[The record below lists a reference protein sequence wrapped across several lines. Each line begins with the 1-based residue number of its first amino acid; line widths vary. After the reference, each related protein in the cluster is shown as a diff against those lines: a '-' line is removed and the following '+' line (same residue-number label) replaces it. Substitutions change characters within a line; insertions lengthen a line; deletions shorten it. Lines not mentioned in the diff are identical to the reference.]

1 MLPSIDGRWK
11 WFGLPFRFTRAVEHE
26 WVQALVPL
34 PHDVRVAEAVDHLM
48 LALHARV
55 RDLADLGAV
64 EVRPP
69 TAVEVATKR
78 NDALWVDEIDES
90 VAHVALIAVI
100 DGQKTVSQTF
110 GGVKP

>member
-1 MLPSIDGRWK
+1 M
-11 WFGLPFRFTRAVEHE
+11 
-26 WVQALVPL
+26 

-100 DGQKTVSQTF
+100 DGQVEKVILALKMCGRSK
-110 GGVKP
+110 VLISKPKKKEQ